1 MQIVFSLVLL
11 VGAGLFGRTVL
22 NLHGIPLGFDRDN
35 VLLFVVRPGS
45 VGYQGPALFQLYEDL
60 RTELGSLPGVQNV
73 SLSAGALP
81 MGGGTMAGVTIVG
94 ATPVAPSNDGTL
106 RAALATVG
114 PTFFK
119 TMRMPIAGREFTD
132 ADRAQAPKVVVV
144 NHRLAAQ
151 FGVDNAIGRTLTMG
165 KDQFEIVGL
174 VDDAL
179 IFTLKEERR
188 AIAYFPYLQAASA
201 PYGMV
206 YEIRT
211 AGNPLNLAAAVR
223 STVRQKDSK
232 LAISDVKTQAAHID
246 QAISSQIT
254 LARLCSV
261 FAALALVIACVGLYG
276 TVAFNV
282 ARRTTEIGIRMTLGA
297 QRPRI
302 VWMVLRGVLAMTIA
316 GLAIGIVLA
325 LATSRFVGSLLFGV
339 APNDPWSLAMSVGVL
354 ILCGLVAGL
363 IPARRA
369 SRIDPMVAI
378 RYE

>member
-1 MQIVFSLVLL
+1 
-11 VGAGLFGRTVL
+11 
-22 NLHGIPLGFDRDN
+22 
-35 VLLFVVRPGS
+35 
-45 VGYQGPALFQLYEDL
+45 
-60 RTELGSLPGVQNV
+60 
-73 SLSAGALP
+73 
-81 MGGGTMAGVTIVG
+81 
-94 ATPVAPSNDGTL
+94 
-106 RAALATVG
+106 
-114 PTFFK
+114 
-119 TMRMPIAGREFTD
+119 MRMPIAGREFTD